1 VVGSLCLR
9 KRPAGSRRPGEVIL
23 QEFLLKL
30 GTSLAPNLGLGLVGY
45 FARVYDRSGLVAGV
59 ILGTLITYAFGWGG
73 FLVVLGFVVVGEAAS
88 RIGLSRKPVE
98 GTVEGTVEGQVQPQ
112 LALRTWRQV
121 AANLAVPAFGALVA
135 RMTPAAVLKM
145 FFTAAVAAV
154 AFDAVAS
161 EMGKAFGG
169 KTVTLHDMR
178 VKEAGV
184 SGGISLVGTG
194 SGVIAAV
201 AVALVALGFGLISPV
216 GMAAYVV
223 LSALLAAAAESLLK
237 SAVGLQSPHLA
248 RVINALLGGLF
259 AALFWTGARTL

>member
-1 VVGSLCLR
+1 M
-9 KRPAGSRRPGEVIL
+9 
-23 QEFLLKL
+23 KL
-30 GTSLAPNLGLGLVGY
+30 GISLAPNLGLGLVGY
-45 FARVYDRSGLVAGV
+45 FARVYDRSGLIAGV

-73 FLVVLGFVVVGEAAS
+73 FLVVLGFVVVGEAAN

-98 GTVEGTVEGQVQPQ
+98 GTVEAEVQPPPV
-112 LALRTWRQV
+112 LRTWRQV

-135 RMTPAAVLKM
+135 SMTPAAVLKM

-178 VKEAGV
+178 VKEVGV

-194 SGVIAAV
+194 SGTVAAV
-201 AVALVALGFGLISPV
+201 AVALVALGFGLISP

-237 SAVGLQSPHLA
+237 SAIGLQSPHLA
-248 RVINALLGGLF
+248 KVVNALLGGLF